1 MRWRGAGSGVR
12 WRGAGSR
19 VRWRGAGSRVRTGGH
34 LRGAATGGH
43 WRGAA
48 TGGTDVSSHWRALA
62 WAPLEGTAWSSTGGH
77 WRGAATGAHW
87 RGAATGGHWRGAATG
102 GHWRGA
108 ATGGHWRGAATGG
121 HWRGAATGGRSW
133 ELDGTSRGS
142 GELDGTSRGSGE
154 LDRTSR
160 GSGELDRTSRGSGEL
175 DGTSRGSGELDGTSR
190 SSGESS
196 RGAGTGEL
204 WRLTPIGLAISPA
217 GGLAGTADGGG
228 LGRRG
233 ADFSADRT
241 DVTDG
246 SSTFAPRS
254 ALLEAHL
261 RARGNTRECGGLQ
274 PLVRHLG
281 VTSDGTSARDR
292 RLSRHRIT
300 VSCQFRLE
308 VSGSSTGWWKEIPSW
323 NRVLRTS
330 PSRALARAS
339 GMKALAKVSGSWL
352 AWATAMN
359 LARSSIAAEGKKQ
372 QTKNFSKRKT
382 KPREE

>member
-1 MRWRGAGSGVR
+1 M
-12 WRGAGSR
+12 
-19 VRWRGAGSRVRTGGH
+19 
-34 LRGAATGGH
+34 RGAATGG
-43 WRGAA
+43 
-48 TGGTDVSSHWRALA
+48 
-62 WAPLEGTAWSSTGGH
+62 
-77 WRGAATGAHW
+77 HW

-121 HWRGAATGGRSW
+121 HWRGAATGGHWRGAATGGHRRGEGTGGHWRGASSGELDGTNRGSGELGGTSRGSG

-154 LDRTSR
+154 LD
-160 GSGELDRTSRGSGEL
+160 GTSRGSGEL
-175 DGTSRGSGELDGTSR
+175 DGTSRGSGG
-190 SSGESS
+190 SS
-196 RGAGTGEL
+196 REAGTEEL

-217 GGLAGTADGGG
+217 GGLAWTADGGG

-281 VTSDGTSARDR
+281 VTSDGTPARDR

-308 VSGSSTGWWKEIPSW
+308 VSGSSTG
-323 NRVLRTS
+323 
-330 PSRALARAS
+330 
-339 GMKALAKVSGSWL
+339 
-352 AWATAMN
+352 
-359 LARSSIAAEGKKQ
+359 
-372 QTKNFSKRKT
+372 
-382 KPREE
+382 